1 MKPVRDIESPSSID
15 LNPDPPSPVRL
26 SKRAGIL
33 ALVIVFVVVAQ
44 IGYGI
49 YTRGQAQYQVGF
61 QPDETRGVT
70 AATDAGKLVAAQVPN
85 RPTLVATPPVEEVT
99 PAEPERLTVPRN
111 QAYYPPPAPPPA
123 TDVAQPREPS
133 LAERRMMA
141 AYEREMEAMNAA
153 TTARDGF
160 RATTSSGAGGPSL
173 PTASGDIEQMTSL
186 LRAMQ
191 GPSGQAKATA
201 VLPGLPL
208 GTGGSSDEG
217 PEAQNMQDRKEAF
230 LARARR
236 TEKSNYLDSTRTAPM
251 SRYELKAGWDI
262 PAILEQAL
270 NSDLPGEI
278 KALVREN
285 VYDTATGRYLLIPQG
300 SRLVGTY
307 DSHVSYGQDGL
318 QVVWARLIFPDA
330 SSIDLGGMSG
340 QDAKGYTGLR
350 YDVDNHYRRLLGFG
364 LLTSLFSA
372 SFQLSQ
378 TRRGGLLSYPSAGE
392 IAGSAVGREMSQL
405 GADVT
410 RRNLNIQPTIKV
422 PIGYRFNVRV
432 NRDIL
437 FDGPFRPVR
446 N

>member
-1 MKPVRDIESPSSID
+1 MKPVPDIDSPTGID
-15 LNPDPPSPVRL
+15 VNPEPPSPVRL
-26 SKRAGIL
+26 SKRAGIV
-33 ALVIVFVVVAQ
+33 ALVVVFLVVAQ

-49 YTRGQAQYQVGF
+49 YTRGQAQYKMGF
-61 QPDETRGVT
+61 QPDETRGMT

-85 RPTLVATPPVEEVT
+85 RPALVAAAPAEEVSA
-99 PAEPERLTVPRN
+99 AETERLTVPRAP
-111 QAYYPPPAPPPA
+111 AYYASSAPPP
-123 TDVAQPREPS
+123 TNNVAQPREPS

-141 AYEREMEAMNAA
+141 AYERELEAMSAA

-160 RATTSSGAGGPSL
+160 RAAASSGAGGPLL
-173 PTASGDIEQMTSL
+173 PTAAGDMEQMTNL

-191 GPSGQAKATA
+191 GPSGQVKATA
-201 VLPGLPL
+201 TLPNVSI
-208 GTGGSSDEG
+208 GTGGTSGDGFET
-217 PEAQNMQDRKEAF
+217 QNMQDRKEAF
-230 LARARR
+230 LARGRR
-236 TEKSNYLDSTRTAPM
+236 TEKSNYLESTRTAPM

-262 PAILEQAL
+262 PAVLEQAL

-285 VYDTATGRYLLIPQG
+285 VYDTATGGYLLIPQG
-300 SRLVGTY
+300 SRLVGAY

-330 SSIDLGGMSG
+330 SSIDLAGMSG

-350 YDVDNHYRRLLGFG
+350 HDVDNHYKRLLGFG

-378 TRRGGLLSYPSAGE
+378 TRRSGLLGYPSAGE

-410 RRNLNIQPTIKV
+410 RRNLNVQPTIKV

-432 NRDIL
+432 NRDIV